1 MDTPVSTIENIGA
14 FEEKTVTLE
23 GWLYNKRKA
32 GQLMF
37 LVLRDGSGFIQA
49 VAFKKEI
56 DEDTWEAAKAV
67 SQETSVRVTGTV
79 RKEERA
85 PYCGYEMGVQKIEI
99 LQKPEEEYPISH
111 KEHGPDFLLQN
122 RHLWLRTPSQMA
134 IMRIRAEVMA
144 ACRQFLDDQGFTAVD
159 TPIITANA
167 CEGTTDLF
175 EIDYFEE
182 KAYLSQTGQLYNEA
196 NAMALGKVYCFSPAF
211 RAEKSKTRR
220 HLTEFWMLEPE
231 MAFVNFDDNMQLQ
244 EELICHIV
252 QRVLKNRQQ
261 ELKLLERDEEKLKA
275 IAGPFPRVSYDDA
288 IDFLQSQGHEI
299 QWGDDFGSPD
309 ETALA
314 NHYNKPVFIHRFPT
328 KIKAFYMQ
336 PDPDRPEVAL
346 GSDLIAPEGYGEIIG
361 GGQRIDDYDLLLQRI
376 EEHKLPVEAFNWY
389 LDLRKYGSVPHGG
402 FGMGVERVTAWICGI
417 QHVREASP
425 FPRTIYRIQP

>member
-56 DEDTWEAAKAV
+56 DEETWEAAKAV

-99 LQKPEEEYPISH
+99 LHKPEEEYPISH

-122 RHLWLRTPSQMA
+122 RHLWLRTPTQMA

-336 PDPDRPEVAL
+336 PDPERPEVAL